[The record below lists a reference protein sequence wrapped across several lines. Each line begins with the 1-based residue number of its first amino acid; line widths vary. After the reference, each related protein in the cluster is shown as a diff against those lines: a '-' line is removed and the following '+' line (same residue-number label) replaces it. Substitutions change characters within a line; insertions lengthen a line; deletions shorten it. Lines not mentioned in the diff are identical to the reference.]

1 MSTEHTVKDGD
12 CIENIAKRYGFFADT
27 LWNHPDNRALHDLRK
42 DPNILLPG
50 DVVNIPQLRQKDYP
64 GGTEQRHRF
73 RRKGVPA
80 RLRVKFLRPVT
91 PKPQEAGG
99 AEGGKYNPSEYQEP
113 TRKADEKHEP
123 IANAPFKLRVDGR
136 NTDGQSDA
144 NGMIDVPIPNDAASG
159 KITFNP
165 GTKDEVS
172 YDLALG
178 EMAPIDTVIGV
189 RKRLYNLGYRC
200 MPSGDQVDEP
210 LKDALRRFQTDQAL
224 TATGAIDQATKDK
237 LKNIH
242 GS

>member
-1 MSTEHTVKDGD
+1 
-12 CIENIAKRYGFFADT
+12 
-27 LWNHPDNRALHDLRK
+27 
-42 DPNILLPG
+42 
-50 DVVNIPQLRQKDYP
+50 
-64 GGTEQRHRF
+64 
-73 RRKGVPA
+73 
-80 RLRVKFLRPVT
+80 
-91 PKPQEAGG
+91 
-99 AEGGKYNPSEYQEP
+99 
-113 TRKADEKHEP
+113 
-123 IANAPFKLRVDGR
+123 
-136 NTDGQSDA
+136 
-144 NGMIDVPIPNDAASG
+144 MIDVPIPNDAASG